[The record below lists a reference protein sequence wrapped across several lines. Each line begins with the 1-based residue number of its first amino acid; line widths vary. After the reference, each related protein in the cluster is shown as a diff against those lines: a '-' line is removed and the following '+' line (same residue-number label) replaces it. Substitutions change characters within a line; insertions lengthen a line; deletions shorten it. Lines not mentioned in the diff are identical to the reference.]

1 MALEAE
7 RGGSLFYSFTVDA
20 RAARHLTPAL
30 GFCETKEAVMKD
42 QFRYKAWANSEI
54 LDALAK
60 VDEALYPEQW
70 KLAVRLMNHTY
81 VVDRIFAA
89 HLSGME
95 HQFQDTN
102 TPETPT
108 VDQLGKSISES
119 DAWYLHHVGQMDHGK
134 LKESISFTFTD
145 GDKGTMTREEMLFHI
160 LAHGAYHR
168 GNVGMVLSSCGIDRP
183 KDTFTRFLHL
193 TEASRRAQT

>member
-1 MALEAE
+1 
-7 RGGSLFYSFTVDA
+7 
-20 RAARHLTPAL
+20 
-30 GFCETKEAVMKD
+30 MKD

-54 LDALAK
+54 LDSLAK
-60 VDEALYPEQW
+60 VDEARYPEQW

-81 VVDRIFAA
+81 VVDCIFAA
-89 HLSGME
+89 HLSGAE
-95 HQFQDTN
+95 HQFLGTN

-108 VDQLGKSISES
+108 VDQLRESISKS
-119 DAWYLHHVGQMDHGK
+119 DIWYMNYVGQLAHGK

-193 TEASRRAQT
+193 TEAGRRAQT

>member
-1 MALEAE
+1 
-7 RGGSLFYSFTVDA
+7 
-20 RAARHLTPAL
+20 
-30 GFCETKEAVMKD
+30 MKD

-54 LDALAK
+54 LDSIAK
-60 VDEALYPEQW
+60 IDEARYPEQW

-89 HLSGME
+89 HLSGEE
-95 HQFQDTN
+95 HQFLDTN

-108 VDQLGKSISES
+108 VDQLRESISKS
-119 DAWYLHHVGQMDHGK
+119 DIWYLHHVGQLDHGK
-134 LKESISFTFTD
+134 LTESISFTFTD

-160 LAHGAYHR
+160 LAHGTYHR

-183 KDTFTRFLHL
+183 RDTFTRFLHL
-193 TEASRRAQT
+193 TDASRRAQT